1 MLDKK
6 QREQY
11 GEVAYGVLRE
21 MLGGDPNNYFQSTQT
36 TAMAWIACQENER
49 ILNLVGMYLWG
60 DFSRAEINI
69 RNLRKALA
77 EIFEIPDTAIV
88 EQGVK

>member
-11 GEVAYGVLRE
+11 GEVAYGVLSE
-21 MLGGDPNNYFQSTQT
+21 MLGGDPNKYFQSTQT
-36 TAMAWIACQENER
+36 TAMAWVACQENER

-60 DFSRAEINI
+60 DFGRAERNI
-69 RNLRKALA
+69 QNLRKAMA

-88 EQGVK
+88 GGE